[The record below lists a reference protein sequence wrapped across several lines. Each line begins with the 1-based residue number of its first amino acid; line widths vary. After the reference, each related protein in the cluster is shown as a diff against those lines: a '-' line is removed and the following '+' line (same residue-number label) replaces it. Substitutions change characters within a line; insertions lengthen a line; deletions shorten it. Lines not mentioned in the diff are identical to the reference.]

1 MAKRIGGITLE
12 QLEKNLVGD
21 IPVKTQTEKRKY
33 TAVMLPEGLYEVQSS
48 SGGRLPDC
56 LVGKYTSIA
65 KLNALIEPYNS
76 K

>member
-12 QLEKNLVGD
+12 QLEKNLAGD
-21 IPVKTQTEKRKY
+21 IPAKAPTEKRKY
-33 TAVMLPEGLYEVQSS
+33 IAVMLPEGLYEVQSS

-56 LVGKYTSIA
+56 LVGKHTSIA